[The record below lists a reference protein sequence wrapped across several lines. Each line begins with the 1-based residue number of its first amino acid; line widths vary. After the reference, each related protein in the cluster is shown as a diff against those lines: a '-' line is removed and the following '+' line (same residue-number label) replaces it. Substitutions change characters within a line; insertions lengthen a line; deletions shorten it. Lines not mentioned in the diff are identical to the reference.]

1 MKYYDKDIYKQEKRF
16 EMIVIIIC
24 VFIIGFLTGYACID
38 YAINNTNNE
47 MNIVEGADI
56 DERIQIHDME

>member
-1 MKYYDKDIYKQEKRF
+1 MKHYDSYIYKQEKKF

-24 VFIIGFLTGYACID
+24 VFLFGFLTGYACID

-47 MNIVEGADI
+47 INIVEGAD
-56 DERIQIHDME
+56 

>member
-1 MKYYDKDIYKQEKRF
+1 MKHYDKDIYKQEKRF

-38 YAINNTNNE
+38 YATNN
-47 MNIVEGADI
+47 NVENVI
-56 DERIQIHDME
+56 ESEEER

>member
-1 MKYYDKDIYKQEKRF
+1 MKHYDKYIYKQEKRF
-16 EMIVIIIC
+16 EAVILIIC

-47 MNIVEGADI
+47 MNIVEGAD
-56 DERIQIHDME
+56 